1 MPPRFQH
8 PGFGGHPGFGAGGA
22 IFMILLLILV
32 VLAIIWI
39 FNTFTHRH
47 HHLHH
52 DPGPQGIARTGHP
65 PFNPE
70 AQRIL
75 EERFARGE
83 IDADEFKLKR
93 DLLRDNS

>member
-1 MPPRFQH
+1 MPFRFQH

-22 IFMILLLILV
+22 IVMILFLVLL
-32 VLAIIWI
+32 VLAVMWVIG
-39 FNTFTHRH
+39 NFTHRH
-47 HHLHH
+47 NHVHHG
-52 DPGPQGIARTGHP
+52 PGPQGFDRTGRP
-65 PFNPE
+65 PVNLD